1 MWSSEQL
8 ALVSCVLGHSY
19 ALSPW
24 EMNPR
29 RIALTAA
36 VVFYFSIVMLIRIS
50 NVCGLGPLS
59 MPGTHLAAKLWI
71 EYHAK

>member
-1 MWSSEQL
+1 
-8 ALVSCVLGHSY
+8 
-19 ALSPW
+19 
-24 EMNPR
+24 MNPR